1 MASGF
6 NINTFKSKG
15 LIFGGARPSLF
26 EVFMTVPDAIGIS
39 PGSEDRL
46 RFLCRAAQLPA
57 ASIESISIPYFGRN
71 IKIAGD
77 RSFADWSIQVM
88 NDEDFKVR
96 AMFEKWSNAL
106 NRFESNV
113 RQANLVEENTLAGYK
128 CNIDVVQ
135 YGKNGDV
142 IRTCEIVGG
151 FPTSVDAIGLN
162 WSDANSVEEF
172 SVTFAYDY
180 WLPKEGT
187 EQNNEFARLARDPV
201 SI

>member
-26 EVFMTVPDAIGIS
+26 EVFMTVPDAVGIT

-57 ASIESISIPYFGRN
+57 ATIDSINVPYFGRN

-77 RSFADWSIQVM
+77 RSFGDWTIQVM

-135 YGKNGDV
+135 YGKGGEV

-162 WSDANSVEEF
+162 WSDANAIEEF
-172 SVTFAYDY
+172 SVTLSYQ
-180 WLPKEGT
+180 WWE
-187 EQNNEFARLARDPV
+187 
-201 SI
+201 SIADGVI